1 MRISDWSSDVC
12 ASDLDRRS
20 VAPRDHQS
28 LVVVEIATAGRGVD
42 LIVLAIAFP
51 RAFRSIGV
59 GGFDRRANVFET
71 DSIAFELERNQVNA
85 AVRQRT
91 ASEPAY
97 TDAVALLASPLYLI
111 RDSFVKLLPR
121 LLIR

>member
-42 LIVLAIAFP
+42 LIVLAIAFH

-59 GGFDRRANVFET
+59 GGFDRRANVFEA
-71 DSIAFELERNQVNA
+71 DAIAVELERNQVNA
-85 AVRQRT
+85 DGRQRT
-91 ASEPAY
+91 AADLDI
-97 TDAVALLASPLYLI
+97 TDAVDLRESLLYLI
-111 RDSFVKLLPR
+111 EIGRAPV
-121 LLIR
+121 